1 MGKLLEGKG
10 KIYVFEPYSVS
21 YRMLVKSV
29 FINDLSDTITC
40 YRMAAGD
47 HEHQLRLKIDNENTG
62 HSHLFMGNA
71 ANKDIFQIVDVMRV
85 DFVLPAATQLD
96 FALIDVEMHEV

>member
-1 MGKLLEGKG
+1 LLYLIAQLVTPGMQVLNLGAQLGEEAILMGKLLEGKG

-71 ANKDIFQIVDVMRV
+71 ANKDIF
-85 DFVLPAATQLD
+85 
-96 FALIDVEMHEV
+96 